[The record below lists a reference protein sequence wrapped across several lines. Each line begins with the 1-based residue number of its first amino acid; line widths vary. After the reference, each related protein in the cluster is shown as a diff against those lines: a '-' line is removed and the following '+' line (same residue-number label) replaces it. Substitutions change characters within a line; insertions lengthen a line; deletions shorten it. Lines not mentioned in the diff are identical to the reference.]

1 MVFVRP
7 LGMILPGALAT
18 MSTVPRQAQAS
29 ANTNT
34 AMIVTP
40 IARPIGDGGVS
51 TISSAAGRNASSW
64 SRRRRAPASG
74 KATTAL
80 DDFMDPSLEAVQHR
94 VAATGAHQLVM
105 RAVFDDPPAVD
116 G

>member
-1 MVFVRP
+1 MTFVRP
-7 LGMILPGALAT
+7 LGMILPEAVAT

-29 ANTNT
+29 ASTNT
-34 AMIVTP
+34 AMIVAP

-51 TISSAAGRNASSW
+51 TISSAAGRKASSW

-80 DDFMDPSLEAVQHR
+80 DVFMHLGPTTHHEDTKERNRKA
-94 VAATGAHQLVM
+94 
-105 RAVFDDPPAVD
+105 
-116 G
+116 